1 MEFSFFLI
9 GIIFAIFGLP
19 LINDIGDII
28 SVFFEMIKS
37 SMAVVIF
44 KNNTTINADSEGQ
57 KSPCIGFHMPNAEEN
72 YGDTEDKYKR
82 GGGKG

>member
-19 LINDIGDII
+19 LIDNIGDII

-37 SMAVVIF
+37 SMAVVIS
-44 KNNTTINADSEGQ
+44 KNSTTINVDHEGQ

-72 YGDTEDKYKR
+72 YDAEDKYKR
-82 GGGKG
+82 GGGRG